1 MNDCEKIVQ
10 LGSYRNSVRK
20 YLRYL
25 KREKKKTKKKQNA
38 RLLVQLVVF
47 TSINGDSTFATL
59 VKILLIDFIVEK
71 GTILIKIT
79 NQYRLDVSKV
89 IDVNKHFENI
99 VVDVDKVVD

>member
-1 MNDCEKIVQ
+1 M
-10 LGSYRNSVRK
+10 
-20 YLRYL
+20 
-25 KREKKKTKKKQNA
+25 
-38 RLLVQLVVF
+38 QLVVF
-47 TSINGDSTFATL
+47 TSISGDSTFATL

>member
-20 YLRYL
+20 YSRYL
-25 KREKKKTKKKQNA
+25 KREKQKQKKQNA
-38 RLLVQLVVF
+38 RLLEQLVVF
-47 TSINGDSTFATL
+47 TSIKGDSTFATL